1 MAAMAKN
8 QRWGGLGWA
17 KMSAPQAPH
26 VIAAIDEVL
35 RNGGGTE
42 EIIATL
48 MK

>member
-1 MAAMAKN
+1 
-8 QRWGGLGWA
+8 
-17 KMSAPQAPH
+17 MSAPHAPH

-48 MK
+48 MKLGGTAALFEDVGT